1 MTTFQY
7 ELGDATAPRGHALLT
22 FHAEQGDA
30 GVWVTYLVVPPIVM
44 DFAKY
49 LPPMLASLA
58 PMASMGGSSS
68 VPMPPVPERMDSI
81 AAVRRLAMA
90 RGDDLLDAGPVDV
103 TAMDRMMLATAEVAQ
118 RYHDAYV
125 SHLRTIPE
133 PSAVPLQVLSQV
145 DEDIAVYRAM
155 PEGDLLGELSK
166 LVGKLRYAALSSD
179 QYLTEEAERQ
189 IRAIGSLLPPKY
201 RIDELLSAAQERGER
216 AERLTTLRLDRCYK
230 LLREEY
236 EALPAVETQIRALQG
251 DGDRT

>member
-1 MTTFQY
+1 MTTFHY
-7 ELGDATAPRGHALLT
+7 ELGDATAPRGHALLA
-22 FHAEQGDA
+22 FRSEGGDA
-30 GVWVTYLVVPPIVM
+30 GIWATYLVVPPIVM

-81 AAVRRLAMA
+81 AAVRRLALA
-90 RGDDLLDAGPVDV
+90 RGDDLLDAGAVDV
-103 TAMDRMMLATAEVAQ
+103 TAMEQMMLATAEVAQ

-133 PSAVPLQVLSQV
+133 PSATPVQVLSQV

-155 PEGDLLGELSK
+155 SEGDLLGELSK

-179 QYLTEEAERQ
+179 QYLAEEAERQ
-189 IRAIGSLLPPKY
+189 IHAIGSLLPPKY
-201 RIDELLSAAQERGER
+201 RIDDLLGVARERGER
-216 AERLTTLRLDRCYK
+216 AERLTSLRLDRCYK

-236 EALPAVETQIRALQG
+236 EALPQVEAQIRELG
-251 DGDRT
+251 GG